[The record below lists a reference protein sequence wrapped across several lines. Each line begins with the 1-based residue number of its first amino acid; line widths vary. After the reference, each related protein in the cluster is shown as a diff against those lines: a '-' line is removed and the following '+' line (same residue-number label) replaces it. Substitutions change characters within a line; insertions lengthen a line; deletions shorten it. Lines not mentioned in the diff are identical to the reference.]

1 MSKRNNKKQ
10 HKAVVV
16 NAPQPVIAPKT
27 FGFEEMLN
35 ELEAIVC
42 DAERHQEEEHAA

>member
-16 NAPQPVIAPKT
+16 KAPQPVSAPKS

-42 DAERHQEEEHAA
+42 EAERHQAAELAA

>member
-16 NAPQPVIAPKT
+16 KAPQPLSTPKT
-27 FGFEEMLN
+27 FGLDEMLN

-42 DAERHQEEEHAA
+42 EAERHQAEEHAA

>member
-16 NAPQPVIAPKT
+16 KAPLPLSTPKT
-27 FGFEEMLN
+27 FGLDEMLN

-42 DAERHQEEEHAA
+42 EAERHQAEERAA

>member
-10 HKAVVV
+10 HKTVAVK
-16 NAPQPVIAPKT
+16 APQPISTPKA

-42 DAERHQEEEHAA
+42 EAERHQAQEHAA